1 MATKQTTSVVS
12 ISAPRIETASFRLI
26 GTSPLV
32 QARFSAKAKQAMM
45 DKMAAG
51 STSKGKK
58 IRDARNFDQD
68 CRDAMHVGVDGR
80 AGVPAG
86 AFRNA
91 MISACRLVG
100 FKMTLAKLSV
110 FVEADTFDA
119 VDGVPLV
126 HLNGNWERLDMHTR
140 NATGVVDIRVR
151 PMWREWWIDLR
162 VQFDA
167 EQFTL
172 TDVSNLLMRA
182 GVQVGI
188 GEGRHDSKS
197 STGLGFGCFRI
208 GEAN

>member
-1 MATKQTTSVVS
+1 MAKAPISNVVS
-12 ISAPRIETASFRLI
+12 ISAPRIQTASFRLI
-26 GTSPLV
+26 GTSPFV

-51 STSKGKK
+51 STAKGKK
-58 IRDARNFDQD
+58 IRDARDFDQD
-68 CRDAMHVGVDGR
+68 CKDAMHVGIDGK

-86 AFRNA
+86 AFRSA

-100 FKMTLAKLSV
+100 YKMTIAKLSV
-110 FVEADTFDA
+110 FVAADTFDA

-140 NATGVVDIRVR
+140 NATGVIDIRVR

-162 VQFDA
+162 VQYD
-167 EQFTL
+167 EDQFTL
-172 TDVSNLLMRA
+172 SDVSNLLMRA
-182 GVQVGI
+182 GQQVGI

-197 STGLGFGCFRI
+197 STGLGFGCFKI
-208 GEAN
+208 EGAD